1 MYQAHRK
8 YLETNCRCGKW
19 RSRKEAKER
28 ECRIRKRG
36 RKGESRE
43 KGVVSG
49 IRIRSGF
56 LFRQLSRGVE
66 SPYPLPKSGRL

>member
-1 MYQAHRK
+1 MEKQQASKGTRVQATEK
-8 YLETNCRCGKW
+8 
-19 RSRKEAKER
+19 RKERR
-28 ECRIRKRG
+28 EGKR
-36 RKGESRE
+36 GESRE